1 MPASSRLVLFD
12 IDGTLL
18 SAAGAGRHAVRQALA
33 EAVGDIPAAAKW
45 VFAGKT
51 DPQLTRELLEHHGV
65 PGEQVEALIPRVMH
79 RYLELLETHLATAA
93 DAHLKPGVEALLGAL
108 AEHRDV
114 TVGLLTG
121 NLAEGARIKLR
132 RFGLEHHFKLGA
144 FGSDHHHRPAL
155 PAIAVQRAHALTG
168 VTYEG
173 KEIVIIGDTEHDIRC
188 GAALGVR
195 AIGVATGPYGVEE
208 LRTHGPDHVF
218 QDLGDTAAVLE
229 AILGPK
235 QP

>member
-33 EAVGDIPAAAKW
+33 EAVGDVPAAQQW

-65 PGEQVEALIPRVMH
+65 PEAQVQELVPRVMR
-79 RYLELLETHLATAA
+79 RYLELLEAKLAAA
-93 DAHLKPGVEALLGAL
+93 AEAHLKPGVEPLLDAL
-108 AEHRDV
+108 ADRPGV

-144 FGSDHHHRPAL
+144 FGSDHPHRPEL
-155 PAIAVQRAHALTG
+155 PAIAVQRAQAATG
-168 VTYEG
+168 VSYQG

-188 GAALGVR
+188 GAALGVT
-195 AIGVATGPYGVEE
+195 AIAVATGPYGVEE

-218 QDLGDTAAVLE
+218 ADLGDTGAVLA
-229 AILGPK
+229 AILGPE